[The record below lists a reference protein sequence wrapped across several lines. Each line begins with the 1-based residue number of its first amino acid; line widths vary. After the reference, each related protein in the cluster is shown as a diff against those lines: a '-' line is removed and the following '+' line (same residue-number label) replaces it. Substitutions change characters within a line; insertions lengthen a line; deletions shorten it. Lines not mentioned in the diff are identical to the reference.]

1 MVARSTRFNG
11 VQRGRDRSTGEAE
24 KLTRSVGDLL
34 STLTAAPWSEERMK
48 AADKIDERKRGK
60 RGHVATIDKYPSSE
74 FFGILSSSSPSAR
87 RYSRCRDKFLHRRCL
102 GDK

>member
-34 STLTAAPWSEERMK
+34 STLTVAPWSEERMK
-48 AADKIDERKRGK
+48 AADEID
-60 RGHVATIDKYPSSE
+60 
-74 FFGILSSSSPSAR
+74 
-87 RYSRCRDKFLHRRCL
+87 
-102 GDK
+102 